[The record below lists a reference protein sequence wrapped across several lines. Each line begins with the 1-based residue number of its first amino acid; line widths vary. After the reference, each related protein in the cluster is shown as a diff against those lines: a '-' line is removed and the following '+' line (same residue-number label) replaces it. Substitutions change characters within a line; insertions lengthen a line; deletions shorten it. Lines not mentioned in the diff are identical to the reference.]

1 MFVSLE
7 LDARRA
13 MKAYRQHQ
21 AAAMVRVIQ
30 LLKEAET
37 QEVLS
42 LPLDIKEVKGCP
54 HGRYG
59 STQPPMPENFGPIY
73 MLQVGMGVWR
83 PKCCPQHPGI
93 RVE

>member
-59 STQPPMPENFGPIY
+59 STQPPMPENFAHI
-73 MLQVGMGVWR
+73 
-83 PKCCPQHPGI
+83 GI
-93 RVE
+93 SRLSQFVSKLFQAIFNEP